1 MADTVHTIPSFEAY
15 ASAWQDAQR
24 AFDSASG
31 KFSDAVRA
39 LLMQYVD
46 ACREAG
52 VPKDEDGIKG
62 MQAEMLGCQTVV
74 DWVAAGWSPTNL
86 RAWVACATRAYFH
99 GLPDVKSS
107 YALDDKLKFPWS
119 PKRTKASK
127 SGKAKPAN
135 KAPTDMPA
143 APDMAPLT
151 GPQSSADVR
160 AFVEGYAKTLTAYLN
175 KHMALADLPT
185 RDVVQHFAQ
194 AVAKL
199 PKVS

>member
-1 MADTVHTIPSFEAY
+1 MADTVHTIPSFELY

-52 VPKDEDGIKG
+52 VPKDEAGIKG
-62 MQAEMLGCQTVV
+62 MQSEMLGCQTVV

-107 YALDDKLKFPWS
+107 YALDPKLKFPWA
-119 PKRTKASK
+119 KASK
-127 SGKAKPAN
+127 GGKAKAKAAI
-135 KAPTDMPA
+135 KAPTDMPP

-185 RDVVQHFAQ
+185 RDVVQHFAA

-199 PKVS
+199 PTP

>member
-1 MADTVHTIPSFEAY
+1 MADTQNTIPSFEAY
-15 ASAWQDAQR
+15 ASAWQEAQR
-24 AFDSASG
+24 DFDAASG

-39 LLMQYVD
+39 LLMQYLD
-46 ACREAG
+46 ACRTAG
-52 VPKDEDGIKG
+52 VPKDEAGIKG

-74 DWVAAGWSPTNL
+74 DWVAAGWAPANL
-86 RAWVACATRAYFH
+86 AAWCRCATRAYYH
-99 GLPDVKSS
+99 GLPDVMSG

-127 SGKAKPAN
+127 PGKAKPAN
-135 KAPTDMPA
+135 KAPTDMPP

-151 GPQSSADVR
+151 GPQSAADVR
-160 AFVEGYAKTLTAYLN
+160 AFIEGYAKTLTAYLN